1 MPKSSA
7 ISARIDPT
15 LKQRA
20 EEIFNELGL
29 TASQAI
35 TLYYRQVTL
44 HQGIPFAVSL
54 PKQRAEAAVQ
64 ADPLETSAAPNRA
77 VDDTISTLYV
87 SPERDQLLQE
97 QQAYEAMHP
106 TLWAT
111 YPNQFVAILGGKVVD
126 RDQDELALLQ
136 RREENFP
143 TQVVLI
149 KQVTASPVTTLY
161 VPDAIAV
168 KIEQHALAVGLT
180 PSRYLTRLVQQNL
193 GEDWPE
199 GYLEAV
205 VGDWQG
211 EPLVLPI
218 QLDLEERDPLR

>member
-20 EEIFNELGL
+20 EEIFSELGL

-35 TLYYRQVTL
+35 ALYYRQVTL

-54 PKQRAEAAVQ
+54 PKQSEKAAVQ
-64 ADPLETSAAPNRA
+64 ANRIGTSAATTRA
-77 VDDTISTLYV
+77 IDDPVSTIYV

-106 TLWAT
+106 ALWAT
-111 YPNQFVAILGGKVVD
+111 YPNQFVAISGGKVVD

-136 RREENFP
+136 RREANFP
-143 TQVVLI
+143 EQVVLI
-149 KQVTASPVTTLY
+149 KQVTANPVTTLY
-161 VPDAIAV
+161 VRSP
-168 KIEQHALAVGLT
+168 
-180 PSRYLTRLVQQNL
+180 RL
-193 GEDWPE
+193 
-199 GYLEAV
+199 
-205 VGDWQG
+205 
-211 EPLVLPI
+211 I
-218 QLDLEERDPLR
+218 R